1 MKQLVIVCG
10 GRGSRLSINYP
21 KILVKIK
28 SKTILEHL
36 IELAKFHGFEKII
49 LLSGYKSHSIKF
61 FIKKKKLFKKIKI
74 IKDKKK
80 LGNGGALLNSIKY
93 LDDEFCLI
101 YGDIL
106 TNIDLTKMYKFFKIK
121 KSNLTIVVNKNNNFK
136 DSNLLIFDKKKVV
149 KKLYFYPH
157 KKIPK
162 NSYSN
167 EAIFMC
173 KKKIFSFIDKKF
185 FKQKTDFFKNL
196 IPEILKFSKSHA
208 FKSNHFIIDCGTL
221 KRVKIANSK
230 FKSLAKKNV

>member
-1 MKQLVIVCG
+1 MKQLVVMCG
-10 GRGSRLSINYP
+10 GRGTRLNLNYP

-36 IELAKFHGFEKII
+36 IELAKAHKFKKII
-49 LLSGYKSHSIKF
+49 LLSGYKSNSIKF
-61 FIKKKKLFKKIKI
+61 FVKKKKLFKEIKI
-74 IKDKKK
+74 IKDKTK
-80 LGNGGALLNSIKY
+80 LGNGGAILNS
-93 LDDEFCLI
+93 LNHFDDEFCLI

-136 DSNLLIFDKKKVV
+136 DSNLLTFDRKKIV
-149 KKLYFYPH
+149 KKLHFYPH

-173 KKKIFSFIDKKF
+173 KKKIFHLINKKL

-196 IPEILKFSKSHA
+196 IPEILKFSKLHA
-208 FKSNHFIIDCGTL
+208 FKSNQFIIDCGTP
-221 KRVKIANSK
+221 KRIKIANSK
-230 FKSLAKKNV
+230 FKSAI